1 MAERHDDEADFIP
14 LTPVMPDE
22 NSLDAPREALAK
34 AEHTLRL
41 VEALAPIGRAA
52 LSDPDAAMQEARRQ
66 RDEKQAAVDA
76 ILDQMLNHPG
86 EVK

>member
-1 MAERHDDEADFIP
+1 MAERHDDEADFTP

-41 VEALAPIGRAA
+41 VEALAPLGRAA
-52 LSDPDAAMQEARRQ
+52 LGDPEAAVREARRQ

-76 ILDQMLNHPG
+76 ILGRMLNNPG
-86 EVK
+86 KIQ

>member
-1 MAERHDDEADFIP
+1 MAERHDDEADFTP

-22 NSLDAPREALAK
+22 NSLDAPRQALAK
-34 AEHTLRL
+34 AEQTLRL

-52 LSDPDAAMQEARRQ
+52 LSDPEAAVQEARRQ

-76 ILDQMLNHPG
+76 ILDRMLNNPG
-86 EVK
+86 EVQ

>member
-1 MAERHDDEADFIP
+1 MAERHDDEADFTP

-34 AEHTLRL
+34 AEQTLRL
-41 VEALAPIGRAA
+41 VEALAPLGRAA
-52 LSDPDAAMQEARRQ
+52 LGDPEAAVREARRQ

-76 ILDQMLNHPG
+76 VLGRMLNNPG
-86 EVK
+86 KIQ